1 MAALPVTETQMTM
14 GDVRDVLSQTI
25 RGLQQKDMTAG
36 NANAIC
42 NVVGKLLSSVK
53 LELEYQRLTGQTPN
67 IAMLQS
73 QPPPPPPLP
82 RSMLESVR

>member
-73 QPPPPPPLP
+73 QPPPPLP